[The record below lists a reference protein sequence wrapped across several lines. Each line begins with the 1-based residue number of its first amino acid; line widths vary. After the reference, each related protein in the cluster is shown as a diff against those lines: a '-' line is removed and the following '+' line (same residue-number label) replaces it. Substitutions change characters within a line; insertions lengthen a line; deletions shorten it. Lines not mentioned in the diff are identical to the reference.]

1 MLIQLGNENFSL
13 YFVFH
18 YFMVFSS
25 YCPNHIL
32 LHLLKISALRR
43 IPLINRPNNKWNCI
57 NTHFFITLFAF
68 AFNCHFSSLF
78 WFNNFYTKFAHK
90 SLKWSKIKDEIC
102 TRTLADKFCYYYYF
116 YYYLVLMS
124 ENFHK
129 SSQDSS

>member
-32 LHLLKISALRR
+32 LLHLLKISALRR

-57 NTHFFITLFAF
+57 NTHFFKTLF
-68 AFNCHFSSLF
+68 CHLFFISSLILSLII
-78 WFNNFYTKFAHK
+78 FYKKFAHK
-90 SLKWSKIKDEIC
+90 SLRWSKIKDEIC

-124 ENFHK
+124 EYFHK
-129 SSQDSS
+129 SS